1 MKKKAKN
8 LKKRQLLKKIGE
20 AIGMLLFLSF
30 WAIFF
35 IAGF

>member
-1 MKKKAKN
+1 MKKKAKH
-8 LKKRQLLKKIGE
+8 LRKKQFLKKIRE
-20 AIGMLLFLSF
+20 AIGMLLFSTF

>member
-1 MKKKAKN
+1 MKKAKHLRKN
-8 LKKRQLLKKIGE
+8 QDIKEIFYSMIFGL
-20 AIGMLLFLSF
+20 A

>member
-1 MKKKAKN
+1 MKKKAKH
-8 LKKRQLLKKIGE
+8 LRKKQYKKDIIEMIYSMIFG
-20 AIGMLLFLSF
+20 LV

>member
-1 MKKKAKN
+1 MKKKAKH
-8 LKKRQLLKKIGE
+8 LRKKQLLKKIGE
-20 AIGMLLFLSF
+20 AIGMILFSSF